1 MNNIN
6 ITTELC
12 AEDRARIDRLTAA
25 LEGLTAGIGSVGT
38 PYMLDEDL
46 AHAPNY
52 VNNRCP
58 GGGPVE
64 AAETDTEAPKAKTP
78 AAPESVPAEV
88 GAPTDD
94 PDVKEVPKHTK
105 AELQQKVISIVT
117 AGKKDEVKAIIE
129 QYAERVSAIPDE
141 KINEVWDKLTKLEG

>member
-38 PYMLDEDL
+38 PFPTEQPAEVALDILKEG
-46 AHAPNY
+46 AGVAM
-52 VNNRCP
+52 
-58 GGGPVE
+58 GTI
-64 AAETDTEAPKAKTP
+64 AEPES
-78 AAPESVPAEV
+78 APEEV

-94 PDVKEVPKHTK
+94 PDVKEVPEHTK

-141 KINEVWDKLTKLEG
+141 KINEVWDKLTKLEKTKQEG

>member
-1 MNNIN
+1 MKGSKTMNEIK

-25 LEGLTAGIGSVGT
+25 LEGLTAGSATVGT
-38 PYMLDEDL
+38 PFPVYAMKAESK
-46 AHAPNY
+46 PE
-52 VNNRCP
+52 
-58 GGGPVE
+58 PVE
-64 AAETDTEAPKAKTP
+64 APREDTEAPAE
-78 AAPESVPAEV
+78 PETVPEEV
-88 GAPTDD
+88 GAPDD
-94 PDVKEVPKHTK
+94 EPEVKEVPEHTK

>member
-1 MNNIN
+1 MKGLENMNNIN

-12 AEDRARIDRLTAA
+12 AEDRARLDRLTAA
-25 LEGLTAGIGSVGT
+25 LESLTAGIGSVGT
-38 PYMLDEDL
+38 PYT
-46 AHAPNY
+46 
-52 VNNRCP
+52 VNNVCNV
-58 GGGPVE
+58 VE
-64 AAETDTEAPKAKTP
+64 AAETEAPKTEAPAEP
-78 AAPESVPAEV
+78 ESAPEEV

-94 PDVKEVPKHTK
+94 PDVKEVPEHTK

-141 KINEVWDKLTKLEG
+141 KINEVWDKLTALEG

>member
-1 MNNIN
+1 MKGHEDMNNIN

-25 LEGLTAGIGSVGT
+25 V
-38 PYMLDEDL
+38 EDL
-46 AHAPNY
+46 VNTIKPPVIKMASFEEMAEALAHSPSY
-52 VNNRCP
+52 TNNRCP
-58 GGGPVE
+58 GGGP
-64 AAETDTEAPKAKTP
+64 AEAPTEP
-78 AAPESVPAEV
+78 ETAPEEV
-88 GAPTDD
+88 GAPAEE
-94 PDVKEVPKHTK
+94 PDVKEVPEHTK
-105 AELQQKVISIVT
+105 AELQQKVISLVT

>member
-6 ITTELC
+6 ITTEMC
-12 AEDRARIDRLTAA
+12 AEDRARIDRLIAA
-25 LEGLTAGIGSVGT
+25 LESLVNDMEPPVVALAGT
-38 PYMLDEDL
+38 PFQTEQPAEIVLDILKEGTGV
-46 AHAPNY
+46 A
-52 VNNRCP
+52 R
-58 GGGPVE
+58 GTI
-64 AAETDTEAPKAKTP
+64 AEEELLTP
-78 AAPESVPAEV
+78 AEPETAPEEV
-88 GAPTDD
+88 GEPADEPEE
-94 PDVKEVPKHTK
+94 KEVPEHTK

>member
-1 MNNIN
+1 MKGHEDMNNIN

-25 LEGLTAGIGSVGT
+25 V
-38 PYMLDEDL
+38 EDLVNTIKPPTIKMATFEEMAEAL
-46 AHAPNY
+46 AHAPSY

-64 AAETDTEAPKAKTP
+64 APAE
-78 AAPESVPAEV
+78 PESVPEEV
-88 GAPTDD
+88 GAPDD
-94 PDVKEVPKHTK
+94 EPDVKEVPEHTK

>member
-1 MNNIN
+1 MKGHEDMNNIN
-6 ITTELC
+6 NTTELC

-38 PYMLDEDL
+38 PFPTEQPAEVALDILKEGTGV
-46 AHAPNY
+46 AM
-52 VNNRCP
+52 
-58 GGGPVE
+58 GTI
-64 AAETDTEAPKAKTP
+64 AEPES
-78 AAPESVPAEV
+78 APEEV

-94 PDVKEVPKHTK
+94 PDVKEAPEHTK

-141 KINEVWDKLTKLEG
+141 KINEVWDKLAKLTKLEG